1 MMLRSDSKYPIYLAY
16 VVKLS
21 SDATP
26 DVLCGR
32 VENLVSGKQ
41 RDFTS
46 ATELFQFISIDLK
59 SSDLNRQLHPELSSP
74 ISDENPTLP

>member
-1 MMLRSDSKYPIYLAY
+1 MILKADSKYPIHRAY

-26 DVLCGR
+26 DALHGR
-32 VENLVSGKQ
+32 LENFISGKH

-46 ATELFQFISIDLK
+46 ARELLQLMADELVSVNHSLPG
-59 SSDLNRQLHPELSSP
+59 SS
-74 ISDENPTLP
+74 